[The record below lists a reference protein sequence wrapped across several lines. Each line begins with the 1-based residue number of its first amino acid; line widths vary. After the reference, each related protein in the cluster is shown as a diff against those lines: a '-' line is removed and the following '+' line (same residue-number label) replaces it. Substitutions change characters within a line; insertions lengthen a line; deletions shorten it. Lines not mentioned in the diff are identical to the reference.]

1 MKNYI
6 LAILTFIS
14 FQINAQTCD
23 SLDSE
28 GVDFGVSIDTLEKLI
43 ESNCDKAKLS
53 YAYELLTGY
62 RISKD
67 SIRAIELLNDCKDRN
82 IDCKYELFQVYYEK
96 DLKRAYQLI
105 TEIALT
111 NPMKNYW
118 DSIMV
123 VNARLI
129 AADMVERHLGN
140 NYDLSKAATWYILYF
155 EIQNTPNFPK
165 IFEGMIEEMYRVLN
179 LLTKKQ
185 LDIAFKEAEVFLG
198 HTPSFQR
205 KMIK

>member
-6 LAILTFIS
+6 LVILTFIS

-23 SLDSE
+23 SLDNE
-28 GVDFGVSIDTLEKLI
+28 GVDYGVSIDTLEKLI

-82 IDCKYELFQVYYEK
+82 IDCKYELFKVYYEK

-111 NPMKNYW
+111 KPMKNYW

-123 VNARLI
+123 VNAMLI
-129 AADMVERHLGN
+129 AASMVEDHLGN
-140 NYDLSKAATWYILYF
+140 NEDLSKAATWYILYF

-185 LDIAFKEAEVFLG
+185 LDIAFKEAEAFLG
-198 HTPSFQR
+198 HTPSLQR